1 MRALIVLLLTA
12 SCAFA
17 EIPEGWF
24 EFVISEP
31 AEGSIV
37 DVSSY
42 NPEPA
47 GASGFVTIADGHF
60 VDGRGARIRFLGT
73 NLTFEAAFPDKEQAP
88 VIARRMARLGI
99 NVVRFHHM
107 DNQYAPRG
115 IWDSEFED
123 RLHIDPDQL
132 DRLDWIIYQLKLNGI
147 YTDLNLHVSRKFSA
161 AEGFENAKL
170 LPKYDKGVD
179 NFEPRMIEYQKQ
191 YARELLTH
199 VNPYTGN
206 AYVAEPC
213 VVMVELNNE
222 NSALRYA
229 MERKLDDLPEP
240 YAGEL
245 RDLWHDWLTEKYE
258 TTDALAAAWDEG
270 SEPLGDEMLDNGD
283 FVEGTKRWV
292 LEAPAPAEGTMEV
305 VDDPEHGRVL
315 HAKLS
320 ALGTMSW
327 HFQIHQTGHTLED
340 GRLYTVSFR
349 AKASPPRTVYVGTRY
364 DVPDWRMV
372 GLNEPVAVDQ
382 QWRDFSYT
390 FRAKEP
396 LAEHTRLSFNA
407 QNELGELWLADVSLR
422 PGGMLGL
429 PEGETLEGRDIT
441 QPGSGHTHR
450 ARVDWMTFVME
461 LERRY
466 SEGMY
471 DFLKDDLGL
480 QASVIDTQA
489 TYGGVGGLLRESRMD
504 YVDTH
509 AYWQHPRFPHKPWD
523 GGDWYVPNTPMTDAL
538 GSDTLTR
545 LSLYRLAGKPYTVS
559 EYNHP
564 APSDYR
570 AECMPML
577 ATFAALQDWDGI
589 FQFCYGSQPEDW
601 SDARIRSYFHMNADP
616 AKLAFFPVAANILRR
631 GDVAPAPG
639 GLKLIIPRDRVADYL
654 VDIRNGDMR
663 QLWSREGIEATA
675 SLTSRL
681 SVEFADVDEPSV
693 LTAAPGTVG
702 DPQVSWIA
710 DEAHGGTFIVTG
722 QQTAVALGAI
732 AGRNLGVPGI
742 DIDLG
747 ETNTGFAALA
757 LTSMDGKPLAESSRM
772 LLVVM
777 SGCENQEMGWN
788 EERTTVLRKWGHGPT
803 ICEGVPATV
812 TFGKRTGLA
821 AWALDGEGRRGER
834 IEPEADGSFAFG
846 PRYRT
851 IWYEIGME

>member
-1 MRALIVLLLTA
+1 MKALTILLLTA
-12 SCAFA
+12 GCAFA
-17 EIPEGWF
+17 EIPDGWF

-37 DVSSY
+37 DVSGY

-47 GASGFVTIADGHF
+47 GASGFVRIEDGHF
-60 VDGRGARIRFLGT
+60 VDGRGERIRFLGT
-73 NLTFEAAFPDKEQAP
+73 NLTFDAAFPDKERAP
-88 VIARRMARLGI
+88 EIARRMARLGI
-99 NVVRFHHM
+99 NIVRFHHM

-115 IWDSEFED
+115 IWDPNFED
-123 RLHIDPDQL
+123 RLHIDAAQL

-147 YTDLNLHVSRKFSA
+147 YTNLNLHVSRKFSE

-179 NFEPRMIEYQKQ
+179 NFEPRMIELQKQ

-199 VNPYTGN
+199 VNPYTGT

-229 MERKLDDLPEP
+229 MERRLDGLPEP
-240 YAGEL
+240 YAGQL
-245 RDLWHDWLTEKYE
+245 RDLWHEWLRDKYQ

-270 SEPLGDEMLDNGD
+270 SEPLGDEMLVNGD
-283 FVEGTKRWV
+283 FAAGTERWT
-292 LEAPAPAEGTMEV
+292 LEAPAPAEGTMKV
-305 VDDPEHGRVL
+305 VDDLERGRVL

-320 ALGTMSW
+320 ALGAESW

-340 GRLYTVSFR
+340 GRLYTVGFR
-349 AKASPPRTVYVGTRY
+349 MKADPPRTVHLGTRY
-364 DVPDWRMV
+364 DVPDWRMT
-372 GLNEPVAVDQ
+372 GLNEPVPADE
-382 QWRDFSYT
+382 QWRDFSFT

-396 LAEHTRLSFNA
+396 LAGHTRLSFNA
-407 QNELGELWLADVSLR
+407 QNQLGELWLADVSLR

-429 PEGETLEGRDIT
+429 PEGESLEGRNISA
-441 QPGSGHTHR
+441 PGSGHTHR
-450 ARVDWMTFVME
+450 ARVDWMAFMME

-466 SEGMY
+466 TQGMY

-489 TYGGVGGLLRESRMD
+489 TYGGVGGMLRESRMD
-504 YVDTH
+504 YIDTH

-523 GGDWYVPNTPMTDAL
+523 GNDWYIPNTPMTDAL

-545 LSLYRLAGKPYTVS
+545 LSQYRLAGKPYTVS

-564 APSDYR
+564 APNDYR

-589 FQFCYGSQPEDW
+589 FQFCYGSTPEDW
-601 SDARIRSYFHMNADP
+601 SDARISSYFHMDADP
-616 AKLAFFPVAANILRR
+616 AKLAFFPVSANIFRR

-639 GLKLIIPRDRVADYL
+639 GLKLILPRDRVADYL
-654 VDIRNGDMR
+654 VDVRSGDMR
-663 QLWSREGIEATA
+663 QLWIRQGIEATA
-675 SLTSRL
+675 ALTSRL
-681 SVEFADVDEPSV
+681 SVEFGDVTEPSV
-693 LTAAPGTVG
+693 LTAAPGAAPP
-702 DPQVSWIA
+702 PQVDWVT
-710 DEAHGGTFIVTG
+710 DEADGGTFVVAGRRT
-722 QQTAVALGAI
+722 VALLGSI
-732 AGRNLGVPGI
+732 AGRTLGFPGM
-742 DIDLG
+742 DMDMG
-747 ETNTGFAALA
+747 ETDTGFAALA
-757 LTSMDGKPLAESSRM
+757 LTSMDDKPLLESSRM

-777 SGCENQEMGWN
+777 SGCENQEMGWDA
-788 EERTTVLRKWGHGPT
+788 ERTTVLREWGHGPT
-803 ICEGVPATV
+803 ICEGVPAKL
-812 TFGKRTGLA
+812 TFRGRTGLV
-821 AWALDGEGRRGER
+821 AWALNGEGVRGER
-834 IEPEADGSFAFG
+834 IEPQADMSFDFG

-851 IWYEIGME
+851 IWYEIGTE